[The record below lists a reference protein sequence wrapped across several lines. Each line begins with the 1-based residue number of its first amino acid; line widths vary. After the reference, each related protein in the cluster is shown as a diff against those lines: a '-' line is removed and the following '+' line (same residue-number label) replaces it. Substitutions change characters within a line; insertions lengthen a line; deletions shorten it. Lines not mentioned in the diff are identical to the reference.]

1 IEFVEGWACI
11 GGCVGGC
18 LTVENNFVAR
28 MVIDVRARGE
38 SGGQFETT
46 PKIRCATED
55 GLIADGLRRKHPLQ
69 SREFKPL
76 DEDFSRSMEKMQQ
89 IEILEQRLPGLD
101 CGSCGAPGCRALA
114 EDIVTGHAR
123 EIDCVFVLKDR
134 VLELSKLTSEMLQM
148 GHPMEKNGEGE
159 QNDEG

>member
-1 IEFVEGWACI
+1 
-11 GGCVGGC
+11 
-18 LTVENNFVAR
+18 
-28 MVIDVRARGE
+28 
-38 SGGQFETT
+38 
-46 PKIRCATED
+46 
-55 GLIADGLRRKHPLQ
+55 
-69 SREFKPL
+69 
-76 DEDFSRSMEKMQQ
+76 MQQ
-89 IEILEQRLPGLD
+89 IEILESRLPGLD

-114 EDIVTGHAR
+114 EDIVTGYAR